1 MARGGKAGWMTML
14 SMTGYGRYRV
24 SSEGRDLLLEL
35 KSVNH
40 RFLDVNFRLPKALT
54 FLEDPLR
61 ELLNGGMRR
70 GHVELTIIYQNNR
83 TDANAILID
92 RELLMQCA
100 QETQTLAKALD
111 TPSPTIAELIAMS
124 GALSVSQAD
133 ENIQAVTALAEEAY
147 GVAFKQLQ
155 AMRVREGE
163 ALAADLTGNLEQ
175 VETLAK
181 RIAALAPMVPQTYRE
196 RLEARLKEWNL
207 QGADPQRVAQEIALA
222 ADRCAIDEELAR
234 LQSHFLQFRVCL
246 NAEDEVGRR
255 MDFLLQEMNREVNTI
270 GSKASD
276 AEIAH
281 CVVEMKCLLEK
292 LREQVQNVL

>member
-1 MARGGKAGWMTML
+1 MAEGGKAGWMAML
-14 SMTGYGRYRV
+14 SMTGYGRHRA

-61 ELLNGGMRR
+61 GFLNEGMKR
-70 GHVELTIIYQNNR
+70 GHVEVTVAYQNNR
-83 TDANAILID
+83 TDANAITID
-92 RELLMQCA
+92 RALLMQCA
-100 QETQTLAKALD
+100 QETQTLAKALN
-111 TPSPTIAELIAMS
+111 SPPPTVSELIAMS
-124 GALSVSQAD
+124 GALNVSQAD
-133 ENIQAVTALAEEAY
+133 EDIQAVTELAQEAY
-147 GVAFKQLQ
+147 KAAFEQLQ
-155 AMRVREGE
+155 AMRAREGE

-175 VETLAK
+175 VEALTRRVAL
-181 RIAALAPMVPQTYRE
+181 LAPTVPQTYRE
-196 RLEARLKEWNL
+196 RLEARMREWNL

-222 ADRCAIDEELAR
+222 ADHCAVDEELSR
-234 LQSHFLQFRVCL
+234 LQSHFLQFRACL